1 MIFQNCYTKF
11 HEPLGEW
18 NLRQFWNITS
28 GIYAK
33 YHVQTMLL
41 LVYTT
46 THKRSVIFTC
56 RYFKLSRNT
65 TALSQSN
72 CWNFSCSS
80 IKYTN
85 TSFHKNQ
92 QYVEFKLEKL
102 LAQSERKYI
111 YPSEVNWR
119 GQKSRMVRRFKWD
132 HFSTTLYTCYC
143 LLWVPLCRTIYLVR
157 SSNFWFCGWTPVALP
172 ILFNGAVCFS
182 GFYKIQFHIS
192 RASISGDTL
201 RYPS

>member
-1 MIFQNCYTKF
+1 M
-11 HEPLGEW
+11 P
-18 NLRQFWNITS
+18 NITFKPCYYLF
-28 GIYAK
+28 I
-33 YHVQTMLL
+33 L
-41 LVYTT
+41 

-56 RYFKLSRNT
+56 TYFKLSRNT

-92 QYVEFKLEKL
+92 QCVEFKLEKL

-132 HFSTTLYTCYC
+132 HFSTTLCTCYC

-182 GFYKIQFHIS
+182 GFYKIQCHIS
-192 RASISGDTL
+192 RASISKGHFVISIIKGMSLISLQSWTYL
-201 RYPS
+201 VLQVCCS